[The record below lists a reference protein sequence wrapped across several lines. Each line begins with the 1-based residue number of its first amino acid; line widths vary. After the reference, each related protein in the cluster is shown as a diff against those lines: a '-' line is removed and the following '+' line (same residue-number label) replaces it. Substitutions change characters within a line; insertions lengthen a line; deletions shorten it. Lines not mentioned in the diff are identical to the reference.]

1 MNNSISKNKKH
12 LRGKIKRILLASSM
26 SLLSLQAHA
35 ASGYDE
41 IFSPL
46 KEIQNILRYAGTI
59 ILVLALIAQGIVI
72 FFSDNIPES
81 VKKTVGKVAVGGIFI
96 GGASAISGFILPN
109 SISFTFEALGA
120 FHA

>member
-1 MNNSISKNKKH
+1 MNRNIAK
-12 LRGKIKRILLASSM
+12 GKIKRILLASVM
-26 SLLSLQAHA
+26 ALLSLQAHA

-59 ILVLALIAQGIVI
+59 ILVLALIAQGIII

-109 SISFTFEALGA
+109 SIALSLETLEALYA
-120 FHA
+120 